1 MRHTRPDPRRY
12 ENHAA
17 PCIRF
22 SIRAV
27 CAMSLAKV
35 AAEPSWVV
43 PAQNEIIW
51 SGVFVLA
58 AMVVVAFWL
67 VRAFLSARRRRH
79 GSSASL

>member
-1 MRHTRPDPRRY
+1 
-12 ENHAA
+12 
-17 PCIRF
+17 
-22 SIRAV
+22 
-27 CAMSLAKV
+27 MSLAKV